1 MDIFNV
7 LEMLGGLCLFLF
19 GMNIMGDGLER
30 RAGSSLRTLL
40 SKITTNKFAGFFT
53 GLGVTCII
61 QSSSATTVMVVGF
74 VNSSLMTLKQAINV
88 IIGANIGTTITGWI
102 LSLSGISGESF
113 FIKMLQP
120 TSFTPI
126 LAVIGIIYYMFCKK
140 QKKKDTGAILL
151 GFATLMFGMEIM
163 SGAFDGL
170 KDSEAFQQLF
180 IMFKNPLLGL
190 LVGAILTA
198 IIQSSSAAVGILQAV
213 VLGGSLVP
221 IGAAIPIVMGTAIG
235 TCVTAMLSCLGTKK
249 DAKRAALAHLF
260 FNIIGSGFWLIIY
273 WVADIVFSPAILDQH
288 ATVVD
293 IAIINTVIKVLSTV
307 ILFPFSAQLEKLVC
321 KCIPDFDTDE
331 KKIQLDE
338 LLLITPPL
346 ALEQCHSVACDMA
359 HYSFRALK
367 NSLSSLSNYSAE
379 TAKSILDD
387 EDKSDRYEEAL
398 NSYLIKLSAQKMN
411 EKDGE
416 EATKLLRTVGD
427 LERISDHAVNI
438 LEAVEELREKNLS
451 LTDEALSDFAT
462 LSAAINEILDLSY
475 TAFAENST
483 EAALSIEPLEEVIDN
498 LKEQMRTRHILRM
511 QQGNC
516 NVEAGFAWSDLL
528 TDIERTSDHCSNM
541 GKSIINTKYNRIH
554 QKDII
559 RAAEKNSDEFMVKFK
574 AYDEKYA
581 LAD

>member
-7 LEMLGGLCLFLF
+7 LEMFGGLCLFLF
-19 GMNIMGDGLER
+19 GMSVMGDGLER
-30 RAGSSLRTLL
+30 RAGNSLRTLL
-40 SKITTNKFAGFFT
+40 SKITTNKFAGFLT

-88 IIGANIGTTITGWI
+88 IIGANIGTTVTGWV

-113 FIKMLQP
+113 FIKMLKP
-120 TSFTPI
+120 TSFTPV

-170 KDSEAFQQLF
+170 RDNEAFQQLF

-190 LVGAILTA
+190 LVGAVLTA
-198 IIQSSSAAVGILQAV
+198 IIQSSSAAVGILQAI

-235 TCVTAMLSCLGTKK
+235 TCVTAMLSCIGTKK
-249 DAKRAALAHLF
+249 EAKRAALAHLF
-260 FNIIGSGFWLIIY
+260 FNVIGSGFWLIIY
-273 WVADIVFSPAILDQH
+273 WIVDIIFSPAILDRP
-288 ATVVD
+288 ATIVD
-293 IAIINTVIKVLSTV
+293 VAIINTVIKIASTV
-307 ILFPFSAQLEKLVC
+307 ILFPFSAWLEKLVC
-321 KCIPDFDTDE
+321 KVIPDSETDD

-338 LLLITPPL
+338 LLLATPPL

-359 HYSFRALK
+359 QYAFRALK
-367 NSLSSLSNYSAE
+367 NSLASLSDYSPE

-398 NSYLIKLSAQKMN
+398 NSYLIKLSAKKMN

-451 LTDEALSDFAT
+451 LTDEALNDFSI
-462 LSAAINEILDLSY
+462 LSAAVTEILDLSY
-475 TAFAENST
+475 TSFSKNDLS
-483 EAALSIEPLEEVIDN
+483 AALSIEPLEEVIDN

-541 GKSIINTKYNRIH
+541 GKSIIYTKHNRIH
-554 QKDII
+554 EKDAIK
-559 RAAEKNSDEFMVKFK
+559 AAEKNSDEFMVKFK
-574 AYDEKYA
+574 AYGEKYA

>member
-1 MDIFNV
+1 MNIFDV

-30 RAGSSLRTLL
+30 RAGNSLRTLL

-88 IIGANIGTTITGWI
+88 IIGANIGTTVTSWI

-113 FIKMLQP
+113 LIKMLQP

-140 QKKKDTGAILL
+140 QKTKDTGAILL

-190 LVGAILTA
+190 LVGAVLTA

-260 FNIIGSGFWLIIY
+260 FNVIGSGFWLIVY
-273 WVADIVFSPAILDQH
+273 WVVDIIFSPAILDQH

-321 KCIPDFDTDE
+321 KCIPDSDTDE

-338 LLLITPPL
+338 LLLINPSL

-359 HYSFRALK
+359 QYSFRALK
-367 NSLSSLSNYSAE
+367 NSLSSLSAYSPE
-379 TAKSILDD
+379 TAKSIIDD
-387 EDKSDRYEEAL
+387 EDKTDRYEEAL
-398 NSYLIKLSAQKMN
+398 NSYLIKLSAQQMN

-416 EATKLLRTVGD
+416 EATKLLKTVND

-451 LTDEALSDFAT
+451 LTKEALSDFAT
-462 LSAAINEILDLSY
+462 LSAAVGEILDLSY
-475 TAFAENST
+475 TAFADNST
-483 EAALSIEPLEEVIDN
+483 DVALSIEPLEEVIDN

-511 QQGNC
+511 QQGDC

-541 GKSIINTKYNRIH
+541 GKSIINTKYNRLYR
-554 QKDII
+554 KNII
-559 RAAEKNSDEFMVKFK
+559 KAAEKNSDEFMVKFK

>member
-1 MDIFNV
+1 MNIFDV

-30 RAGSSLRTLL
+30 RAGNSLRTLL

-88 IIGANIGTTITGWI
+88 IIGANIGTTVTSWI

-113 FIKMLQP
+113 LIKMLQP

-140 QKKKDTGAILL
+140 QKTKDTGAILL

-180 IMFKNPLLGL
+180 VMFKNPLLGL
-190 LVGAILTA
+190 LVGAVLTA

-260 FNIIGSGFWLIIY
+260 FNVIGSGFWLIVY
-273 WVADIVFSPAILDQH
+273 WVVDIIFSPAILDQH

-321 KCIPDFDTDE
+321 KCIPDSDTDE

-338 LLLITPPL
+338 LLLINPSL

-359 HYSFRALK
+359 QYSFRALK
-367 NSLSSLSNYSAE
+367 NSLSSLSAYSPE
-379 TAKSILDD
+379 TAKSIIDD
-387 EDKSDRYEEAL
+387 EDKTDRYEEAL
-398 NSYLIKLSAQKMN
+398 NSYLIKLSAQQMN

-416 EATKLLRTVGD
+416 EATKLLKTVND

-451 LTDEALSDFAT
+451 LTKEALSDFAT
-462 LSAAINEILDLSY
+462 LSAAVGEILDLSY
-475 TAFAENST
+475 TAFADNST
-483 EAALSIEPLEEVIDN
+483 DVALSIEPLEEVIDN

-511 QQGNC
+511 QQGDC

-541 GKSIINTKYNRIH
+541 GKSIINTKYNRLYR
-554 QKDII
+554 KNII
-559 RAAEKNSDEFMVKFK
+559 KAAEKNSDEFMVKFK

>member
-1 MDIFNV
+1 MNIFDV

-30 RAGSSLRTLL
+30 RAGNSLRTLL

-88 IIGANIGTTITGWI
+88 IIGANIGTTVTGWV

-113 FIKMLQP
+113 LIKMLQP

-140 QKKKDTGAILL
+140 QKTKDTGAILL

-190 LVGAILTA
+190 LVGAVLTA

-260 FNIIGSGFWLIIY
+260 FNVIGSGFWLIVY
-273 WVADIVFSPAILDQH
+273 WVVDIIFSPAILDQH

-321 KCIPDFDTDE
+321 KCIPDSDTDE

-338 LLLITPPL
+338 LLLINPSL

-359 HYSFRALK
+359 QYSFRALK
-367 NSLSSLSNYSAE
+367 NSLSSLSAYSPE
-379 TAKSILDD
+379 TAKSIIDD
-387 EDKSDRYEEAL
+387 EDKTDRYEEAL
-398 NSYLIKLSAQKMN
+398 NSYLIKLSAQQMN

-416 EATKLLRTVGD
+416 EATKLLKTVND

-451 LTDEALSDFAT
+451 LTKEALSDFAT
-462 LSAAINEILDLSY
+462 LSAAVGEILDLSY
-475 TAFAENST
+475 TAFADNST
-483 EAALSIEPLEEVIDN
+483 DVALSIEPLEEVIDN

-511 QQGNC
+511 QQGDC

-541 GKSIINTKYNRIH
+541 GKSIINTKYNRLYR
-554 QKDII
+554 KNII
-559 RAAEKNSDEFMVKFK
+559 KAAEKNSDEFMVKFK

>member
-1 MDIFNV
+1 MNIFDV

-30 RAGSSLRTLL
+30 RAGNSLRTLL

-88 IIGANIGTTITGWI
+88 IIGANIGTTVTGWV

-113 FIKMLQP
+113 LIKMLQP

-140 QKKKDTGAILL
+140 QKTKDTGAILL

-190 LVGAILTA
+190 LVGAVLTA

-260 FNIIGSGFWLIIY
+260 FNVIGSGFWLIVY
-273 WVADIVFSPAILDQH
+273 WVVDIIFSPAILDQH

-321 KCIPDFDTDE
+321 KCIPDSDTDE

-338 LLLITPPL
+338 LLLINPSL

-359 HYSFRALK
+359 QYSFRALK
-367 NSLSSLSNYSAE
+367 NSLSSLSAYSPE
-379 TAKSILDD
+379 TAKSIIDD
-387 EDKSDRYEEAL
+387 EDKTDRYEEAL
-398 NSYLIKLSAQKMN
+398 NSYLIKLSAQQMN

-416 EATKLLRTVGD
+416 EATKLLKTVND

-451 LTDEALSDFAT
+451 LTKEALSDFAT
-462 LSAAINEILDLSY
+462 LSAAVGEILDLSY
-475 TAFAENST
+475 TAFADNST
-483 EAALSIEPLEEVIDN
+483 DVALSIEPLEEVIDN

-511 QQGNC
+511 QQGDC

-541 GKSIINTKYNRIH
+541 GKSIINTKYDRLYRKN
-554 QKDII
+554 II
-559 RAAEKNSDEFMVKFK
+559 KAAEKNSDEFMVKFK

>member
-1 MDIFNV
+1 MNIFDV

-30 RAGSSLRTLL
+30 RAGNSLRTLL

-53 GLGVTCII
+53 GMGVTCII

-74 VNSSLMTLKQAINV
+74 VNSRMMTLKQAINV
-88 IIGANIGTTITGWI
+88 IIGANIGTTVTGWI

-113 FIKMLQP
+113 IIKMLKP
-120 TSFTPI
+120 ASFTPI
-126 LAVIGIIYYMFCKK
+126 LAVIGIICYMFCKK
-140 QKKKDTGAILL
+140 QKTKDTGTILL
-151 GFATLMFGMEIM
+151 GFATLMFGMETM

-190 LVGAILTA
+190 LVGAVLTA
-198 IIQSSSAAVGILQAV
+198 IIQSSSASVGILQAV

-221 IGAAIPIVMGTAIG
+221 IGAAIPIIMGTAIG

-260 FNIIGSGFWLIIY
+260 FNVIGSGFWLIIY

-293 IAIINTVIKVLSTV
+293 IAIINTIIKVLSTV

-321 KCIPDFDTDE
+321 KCIPDSDTDE

-338 LLLITPPL
+338 LLLINPSL

-359 HYSFRALK
+359 QYSFRALK
-367 NSLSSLSNYSAE
+367 NSLSSLSSYSPE

-387 EDKSDRYEEAL
+387 EDKSDHYEEAL

-411 EKDGE
+411 ERDGE

-483 EAALSIEPLEEVIDN
+483 DAALSIEPLEEVIDN

-511 QQGNC
+511 QQGDC

-541 GKSIINTKYNRIH
+541 GKSIINTKHNRLH
-554 QKDII
+554 AQNII

-574 AYDEKYA
+574 AYDKKYA

>member
-1 MDIFNV
+1 MNIFDV
-7 LEMLGGLCLFLF
+7 LEMFGGLCLFLF
-19 GMNIMGDGLER
+19 GMSVMGDGLER
-30 RAGSSLRTLL
+30 RAGNSLRTLL

-88 IIGANIGTTITGWI
+88 IIGANIGTTVTSWI

-113 FIKMLQP
+113 VIKMLQP
-120 TSFTPI
+120 TSFTPV
-126 LAVIGIIYYMFCKK
+126 LAVIGIIYYMFCKN

-190 LVGAILTA
+190 LVGAVLTA
-198 IIQSSSAAVGILQAV
+198 VIQSSSAAVGILQAV

-260 FNIIGSGFWLIIY
+260 FNVIGSGFWLIVY
-273 WVADIVFSPAILDQH
+273 WVADIVASPAILDQH

-293 IAIINTVIKVLSTV
+293 IAIINTIIKVLSTV

-321 KCIPDFDTDE
+321 KCIPDSDTDD

-338 LLLITPPL
+338 LLLINPSL

-359 HYSFRALK
+359 QYSFRALK
-367 NSLSSLSNYSAE
+367 NSLSSLADYSSE

-398 NSYLIKLSAQKMN
+398 NSYLIKLSAHKMN

-416 EATKLLRTVGD
+416 EATKLLKTVGD

-451 LTDEALSDFAT
+451 LTEEALSDFAT
-462 LSAAINEILDLSY
+462 LSAAISEILDLSY
-475 TAFAENST
+475 TAFANNST

-541 GKSIINTKYNRIH
+541 GKSIINTKFNRIH
-554 QKDII
+554 NKDII

>member
-7 LEMLGGLCLFLF
+7 LEMFGGLCLFLF
-19 GMNIMGDGLER
+19 GMSVMGDGLER

-88 IIGANIGTTITGWI
+88 IIGANIGTTVTSWI

-120 TSFTPI
+120 TSFTPV

-170 KDSEAFQQLF
+170 KDNQAFQQLF
-180 IMFKNPLLGL
+180 VMFKNPLLGL
-190 LVGAILTA
+190 LVGAVLTA
-198 IIQSSSAAVGILQAV
+198 IIQSSSAAVGILQAI

-235 TCVTAMLSCLGTKK
+235 TCVTAMLSCIGTKK
-249 DAKRAALAHLF
+249 EAKRAALAHLF
-260 FNIIGSGFWLIIY
+260 FNIIGSGFWLLIY
-273 WVADIVFSPAILDQH
+273 WVVDIIFSPAILDQH
-288 ATVVD
+288 ASVVD
-293 IAIINTVIKVLSTV
+293 VAIIKTVIKIASTV
-307 ILFPFSAQLEKLVC
+307 ILFPFSSWLEKLVC
-321 KCIPDFDTDE
+321 KIIPDSETDD

-338 LLLITPPL
+338 LLLATPPL

-359 HYSFRALK
+359 QYAFRALK
-367 NSLSSLSNYSAE
+367 NSLASLSDYSPE

-398 NSYLIKLSAQKMN
+398 NSYLIKLSAKEMN

-451 LTDEALSDFAT
+451 LTEEALNDFAI
-462 LSAAINEILDLSY
+462 LSAAVTEILDLSY
-475 TAFAENST
+475 TSFAENDLS
-483 EAALSIEPLEEVIDN
+483 AALSIEPLEEVIDN

-541 GKSIINTKYNRIH
+541 GKSIIYTKHNRIH
-554 QKDII
+554 QKDAIK
-559 RAAEKNSDEFMVKFK
+559 AAEKNSDEFMVKFK